1 MSLFL
6 IIAEVFRLDKII
18 HNWSELPVVLTTK
31 DVALILG
38 VTPEHVAKLCQ
49 KGTIQATK
57 ISPRVWS
64 ISKAW
69 LMGKVE
75 NPEEN

>member
-1 MSLFL
+1 M
-6 IIAEVFRLDKII
+6 DKII
-18 HNWSELPVVLTTK
+18 HDWAQLPVALTTR
-31 DVALILG
+31 DVALVLG

-69 LMGKVE
+69 LMDKIE

>member
-1 MSLFL
+1 MN
-6 IIAEVFRLDKII
+6 KIV
-18 HNWSELPVVLTTK
+18 HNWDELPIVLSTK

-49 KGTIQATK
+49 KGVIQATK
-57 ISPRVWS
+57 ISPRRWN

-69 LMGKVE
+69 LMNKIE
-75 NPEEN
+75 NPNGVHFDEQL

>member
-1 MSLFL
+1 MN
-6 IIAEVFRLDKII
+6 KIV
-18 HNWSELPVVLTTK
+18 HNWTELPVVLTTK

-49 KGTIQATK
+49 KGVIQATK
-57 ISPRVWS
+57 VSPRVWS

-69 LMGKVE
+69 LMNKIE
-75 NPEEN
+75 NPTKEEELNGVHF

>member
-6 IIAEVFRLDKII
+6 IIAEVFRFDKII